1 MSAEL
6 LESRRLLQKQQD
18 AAKAPGQ
25 EQEAEIEAKLTA
37 TEGAEGEPKDGQGQG
52 CGGCKE
58 DGKGDKEAVAEEEK
72 GGGEEG
78 GGEGTAGYAEF
89 LPVEWFSKVR
99 GGWRGVFGVFCFFFQ
114 ALAK

>member
-25 EQEAEIEAKLTA
+25 EQQAEIETKVAA
-37 TEGAEGEPKDGQGQG
+37 DESSEGERKDGQGQG
-52 CGGCKE
+52 CGGCQE
-58 DGKGDKEAVAEEEK
+58 GGKGDKEAVAEEEK
-72 GGGEEG
+72 EGGGEG
-78 GGEGTAGYAEF
+78 GGEGTAGYVEF

-99 GGWRGVFGVFCFFFQ
+99 GGWRGVFGVFFFFSGIG
-114 ALAK
+114 